1 MNNRVYGAKG
11 EEMAVSFLLKQGYQI
26 ITKNW
31 AVKYGELDLVAL
43 APDRSLVFVEVKRVS
58 SRSYGDAAQKVTP
71 HKIQQIRKLAGHYM
85 SERSMVGVNARID
98 VVAITEEDI
107 NLYKNCVTL
116 T

>member
-1 MNNRVYGAKG
+1 MNNRVFGAKG
-11 EEMAVSFLLKQGYQI
+11 EEIAASFLLTQGYQI

-31 AVKYGELDLVAL
+31 AVNYGELDIVAW
-43 APDRSLVFVEVKRVS
+43 APDKTLVFVEVKRVS

-71 HKIQQIRKLAGHYM
+71 HKMQQIRKLAGHYL
-85 SERSMVGVNARID
+85 SEHSMVGVNTRID

-107 NLYKNCVTL
+107 SLYKNCVTL